1 MVNPKKVRISITIFK
16 ETLVVIDSLIKKLE
30 KENPLVPYTRSSVL
44 EGAFICQMNQIAKEH
59 ESKNQNTKEE
69 EK

>member
-1 MVNPKKVRISITIFK
+1 MVSPKKVRISITIFK
-16 ETLVVIDSLIKKLE
+16 ETLNTIDSLIKKLE

-44 EGAFICQMNQIAKEH
+44 EAAFITQMNEIVEAMEKQK
-59 ESKNQNTKEE
+59 QKEE

>member
-16 ETLVVIDSLIKKLE
+16 DTLVVIDSLIKKLE
-30 KENPLVPYTRSSVL
+30 KENPLVHYTRSSVL
-44 EGAFICQMNQIAKEH
+44 EGAFICQMDGVVKEY
-59 ESKNQNTKEE
+59 ESKNQETKEE

>member
-1 MVNPKKVRISITIFK
+1 MVSPKKVRLQITIHK
-16 ETLVVIDSLIKKLE
+16 DTLVTIDNLIKRLE

-44 EGAFICQMNQIAKEH
+44 EGAFIAQLNQIIQDYEG
-59 ESKNQNTKEE
+59 KNQKNKEE